1 MNKINQFFDNLFDI
15 VPGYVFGLLAFI
27 TGFLGDFL
35 ALLFSPGYQMLR
47 SSISLLGLNPGGIY
61 WRLGMIISNIFAI
74 FFLIYL
80 GKILK
85 DENFNDI
92 IRKIAIGSGI
102 FTSVSGI
109 LTGAFTGVTELIIY
123 LHGIFALMS
132 FIGSAVLYS
141 LFAFLIA
148 KNSKFSKPIAYIS
161 IIVGAIVVSYL
172 IPFFITNFCSV
183 FTGICYS
190 FGELIWLIMP
200 TYEWTMV
207 FAILI
212 WYLSNSLYIAKKKR

>member
-27 TGFLGDFL
+27 FGLLGDLL

-61 WRLGMIISNIFAI
+61 WRIGMIISNIFAI

-85 DENFNDI
+85 DENINEI

-109 LTGAFTGVTELIIY
+109 LTGGFTGVTELIIY
-123 LHGIFALMS
+123 LHGIFALLS
-132 FIGSAVLYS
+132 FIGAAALYS

-148 KNSKFSKPIAYIS
+148 KNSNFSKSITFIS
-161 IIVGAIVVSYL
+161 IITSAIVVSYL
-172 IPFFITNFCSV
+172 IPFFITNFCSL
-183 FTGICYS
+183 FKEICYS
-190 FGELIWLIMP
+190 LGELIWLIMP
-200 TYEWTMV
+200 IYEWTMI
-207 FAILI
+207 FAVLF
-212 WYLSNSLYIAKKKR
+212 WYLSNSLYIANKKL